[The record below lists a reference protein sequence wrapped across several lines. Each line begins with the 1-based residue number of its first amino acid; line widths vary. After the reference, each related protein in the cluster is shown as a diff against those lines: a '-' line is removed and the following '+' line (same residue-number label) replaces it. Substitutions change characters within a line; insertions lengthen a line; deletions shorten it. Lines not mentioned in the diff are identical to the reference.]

1 LISDEMP
8 ISQHLEGAGCRIG
21 SGKMKLRYASLDRLH
36 GLKTEPMA
44 RIIVAISASYPRIF
58 LSIVDSPA
66 CPAVHHGQTRPA
78 QMDNL
83 LPAELSAV
91 LKIFLH

>member
-1 LISDEMP
+1 MNDDLQDEYDEHP
-8 ISQHLEGAGCRIG
+8 SLEEQ
-21 SGKMKLRYASLDRLH
+21 LTLSLDRLH
-36 GLKTEPMA
+36 GLKTEPMSV
-44 RIIVAISASYPRIF
+44 IIVAISALYPRIF

-66 CPAVHHGQTRPA
+66 CPAVYHGQTWPA

-91 LKIFLH
+91 LKICLH